1 MIAEVGTTR
10 DVDTTFATGVQKRPS
25 MAAVPNSST
34 FSMKTRFDS
43 ANDFDQRRA
52 AARRTALIIGA
63 IAVALFAL
71 SIIEV
76 AIQK

>member
-1 MIAEVGTTR
+1 
-10 DVDTTFATGVQKRPS
+10 
-25 MAAVPNSST
+25 
-34 FSMKTRFDS
+34 MKPQTV
-43 ANDFDQRRA
+43 NDLDARRA

-63 IAVALFAL
+63 IAIFLFAL